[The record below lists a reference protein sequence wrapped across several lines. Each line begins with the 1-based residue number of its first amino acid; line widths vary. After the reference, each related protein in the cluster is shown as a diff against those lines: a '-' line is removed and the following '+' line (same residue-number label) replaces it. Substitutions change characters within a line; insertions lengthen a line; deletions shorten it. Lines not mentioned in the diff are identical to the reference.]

1 MKKIILVSFLFLSVF
16 LISAQA
22 TLAADDCG
30 TASGTEGLSCM
41 DATQGTGCLSGHCPG
56 DSSIKCCKPKGAS
69 TGNITSSGGATLP
82 NPLGTTN
89 INTFAA
95 RIISYILGLVG
106 TISLLLF
113 VYGGL
118 TWMTSAGNPSAVKK
132 GRDILVWAVIGMAV
146 VFTSYIL
153 VKFVIQGIQG
163 TL

>member
-1 MKKIILVSFLFLSVF
+1 MKKIIFGSFFLLALFFSSIQIASAASYACQCTKTGAQSVVD
-16 LISAQA
+16 SCA
-22 TLAADDCG
+22 TCTSKCSPNSCTAVAG
-30 TASGTEGLSCM
+30 TA
-41 DATQGTGCLSGHCPG
+41 P
-56 DSSIKCCKPKGAS
+56 S
-69 TGNITSSGGATLP
+69 TGSVSGATLP

-113 VYGGL
+113 IYGGL
-118 TWMTSAGNPSAVKK
+118 IWMTSAGNAASVKK

-153 VKFVIQGIQG
+153 VKFVIQGVQG